1 MRSKIRYVVTC
12 GTMWSQE
19 AFWRLRTGWSKI
31 MSEHRIGIRELKS
44 KLSECLREVRAGQT
58 IVVTERGRAV
68 ARLIPDATSVPER
81 LAALRNAGGI
91 QWSGRR
97 LTGSTPV
104 ARVRGRR
111 TVADLVS
118 ENRD

>member
-1 MRSKIRYVVTC
+1 MTERRV
-12 GTMWSQE
+12 
-19 AFWRLRTGWSKI
+19 
-31 MSEHRIGIRELKS
+31 GIRELKA
-44 KLSECLREVRAGQT
+44 KLSECVHDVREGQT

-68 ARLIPDATSVPER
+68 ARLIPDATSVGER

-97 LTGSTPV
+97 LTRTKPV
-104 ARVRGRR
+104 ARVRGKR

-118 ENRD
+118 ENRE

>member
-1 MRSKIRYVVTC
+1 
-12 GTMWSQE
+12 
-19 AFWRLRTGWSKI
+19 
-31 MSEHRIGIRELKS
+31 MSERRVGIRELKA
-44 KLSECLREVRAGQT
+44 KLSECVREVRQGQT

-68 ARLIPDATSVPER
+68 ARLIPDATSVRDR
-81 LAALRNAGGI
+81 LAALKSSGGI

-97 LTGSTPV
+97 LIRTKPV
-104 ARVRGRR
+104 ARVRGKR

>member
-1 MRSKIRYVVTC
+1 
-12 GTMWSQE
+12 
-19 AFWRLRTGWSKI
+19 
-31 MSEHRIGIRELKS
+31 MSERRIGIRELKS
-44 KLSECLREVRAGQT
+44 KLSECVRDVRAGQT

-68 ARLIPDATSVPER
+68 ARLIPNATSLRER
-81 LAALRNAGGI
+81 LAELKSAGGI

-97 LTGSTPV
+97 LSRAKPV
-104 ARVRGRR
+104 ARVRGKR